1 MHIPI
6 KRNRNLHNLMTKGK
20 ENDILLL
27 YALEEGND
35 MLQDLLF
42 GKLENEFYNQQ
53 PSGGDFVICISGSS
67 VLIKRDESDALGLP
81 VVSAV
86 QKWSDDNGWDCW
98 NQDHFRYLFR
108 MQDVHFFLWMGQ
120 AGACDEP
127 DYHYE
132 EIRQLRQL
140 QSKDICFAVMTAW
153 HLYVWY
159 RDNRF
164 CGRCSMPTVHD
175 RTERMMRCPA
185 CGNMIFPRISPA
197 VIVAVTDGDRLLLS
211 KYAGRNYTRYAL
223 LAGYTE
229 IGETLEETV
238 RREVMEEVGLRVK
251 NIRYYKSQP
260 WGIDGNIL
268 MGFYCD
274 LAGNDTIILDTR
286 ELSFAQ
292 WFDRSKIPARDD
304 GISLTREMIRIFEE
318 GREPR

>member
-1 MHIPI
+1 
-6 KRNRNLHNLMTKGK
+6 MTKSHRNGILHLAAWK
-20 ENDILLL
+20 E
-27 YALEEGND
+27 EKD

-53 PSGGDFVICISGSS
+53 PSGEDAAVCITGSR
-67 VLIKRDESDALGLP
+67 VLIRRDASNALGLP
-81 VVSAV
+81 CISEA

-98 NQDHFRYLFR
+98 NQDRFRYVFR
-108 MQDVHFFLWMGQ
+108 MQDVNYYLWMGQ
-120 AGACDEP
+120 AGLCDGS
-127 DYHYE
+127 DYQYE

-164 CGRCSMPTVHD
+164 CGRCAANTVHD
-175 RTERMMRCPA
+175 SVERMLRCPA

-211 KYAGRNYTRYAL
+211 KYAGRSYTRYAL

-260 WGIDGNIL
+260 WGIDGNVL

-274 LAGNDTIILDTR
+274 LEGDDSIILDTR
-286 ELSFAQ
+286 ELSLAQ
-292 WFDRSKIPARDD
+292 WFDRSEIPARDD

-318 GREPR
+318 GAHPR